1 MVLDPRE
8 VWTRLVAEF
17 DVNLPEDLGPR
28 ATVSQFGA
36 ATPKWLTFFFCL
48 ARVLIGSAGWM
59 AGAGVIFFT
68 GVAGAA
74 LHAAWQ
80 MSLLDIDDS
89 GRCLKLFRSNRD
101 FGLII
106 FIAAVLDSV
115 FRIST

>member
-1 MVLDPRE
+1 MAV
-8 VWTRLVAEF
+8 VF
-17 DVNLPEDLGPR
+17 
-28 ATVSQFGA
+28 FG
-36 ATPKWLTFFFCL
+36 L
-48 ARVLIGSAGWM
+48 ALVLIGTAGWM
-59 AGAGVIFFT
+59 AGAGVIYFT

-106 FIAAVLDSV
+106 SSLRFSTACSGYPYEQLNRSRHGRPAA
-115 FRIST
+115 RRRAQGRC

>member
-1 MVLDPRE
+1 MADI
-8 VWTRLVAEF
+8 F
-17 DVNLPEDLGPR
+17 
-28 ATVSQFGA
+28 FG
-36 ATPKWLTFFFCL
+36 L
-48 ARVLIGSAGWM
+48 ALVLIGTAGWM
-59 AGAGVIFFT
+59 AGAGVIYFT

-115 FRIST
+115 FRVSI